1 MSLQP
6 ISTATLLS
14 QLRWRYATKQFDPHK
29 KIDTLHWEALEQS
42 LILTPTSYG
51 LQPYRFLVITDPS
64 IRAQLVA
71 ASFGQSQPADCS
83 HFLVI
88 AAREKNTETDVDHYL
103 NQVAITRGIDVSSL
117 NGFKRLLIN
126 DIVQGPRSQISLE
139 WASRQAYIALG
150 NFLTASALLQID
162 TCPMEGFISARYD
175 EILHLTGSGFQ
186 SVIACAA
193 GHRSSEDPAAK
204 LPKVRFPA
212 HHLIQHY

>member
-14 QLRWRYATKQFDPHK
+14 QLRWRYATKQFDSHK
-29 KIDTLHWEALEQS
+29 KIDPLHWEALEQS